1 MVYYYY
7 YNFLFPKKKKRVG
20 KTSLMH
26 RYVKN
31 QYTGQYKATIGADF
45 LPKQITI
52 QTNTNNN
59 NNNITTT
66 TTTKNTPQNITLQI
80 WDTAGQE
87 RFQSLGN
94 SFYRGADACILVF
107 DVFDKNSFDGLDKWK
122 KEFMNTTTSS
132 NIGSSGSSSSNQ
144 NDVPFIVMGN
154 KADKES
160 TSSDQRQVSNEEAL
174 HWCRSSVNGSGGIP
188 YFETSAKSGLNVEAA
203 FLKIATVAFE
213 RSEKKRKME
222 SPFGGG
228 LGGGYGN
235 GMMNNGGRVMKGYV
249 PPHQTVDLNRNY
261 QSYEQNN
268 DCC

>member
-1 MVYYYY
+1 
-7 YNFLFPKKKKRVG
+7 
-20 KTSLMH
+20 MH

-52 QTNTNNN
+52 HTN
-59 NNNITTT
+59 NNNITT
-66 TTTKNTPQNITLQI
+66 PQNVTLQI

-132 NIGSSGSSSSNQ
+132 NVGGGSSSQ

-174 HWCRSSVNGSGGIP
+174 HWCRSSGDGSSSGGGGIP
-188 YFETSAKSGLNVEAA
+188 YFETSAKSGLNVEEA

-213 RSEKKRKME
+213 RSEKKRKLE

-235 GMMNNGGRVMKGYV
+235 GMMNNSGRMMKGYV

-261 QSYEQNN
+261 QSYDQNN

>member
-1 MVYYYY
+1 
-7 YNFLFPKKKKRVG
+7 
-20 KTSLMH
+20 MH

-52 QTNTNNN
+52 H
-59 NNNITTT
+59 
-66 TTTKNTPQNITLQI
+66 KNTPQNVTLQI

-122 KEFMNTTTSS
+122 KEFMNTTS
-132 NIGSSGSSSSNQ
+132 NNNSQ
-144 NDVPFIVMGN
+144 NDFPFIVMGN

-174 HWCRSSVNGSGGIP
+174 HWCRSSGGGGIP

-213 RSEKKRKME
+213 RSEKKRMME

-228 LGGGYGN
+228 VGGGN
-235 GMMNNGGRVMKGYV
+235 GMMMGGNNGGRMMKGYV

-261 QSYEQNN
+261 QSYGQNN